1 MNNLDKL
8 TPTKIVKELD
18 KYIISQDRA
27 KRTVAIA
34 LRNRWRRLRVKGE
47 LQQEIVPNNIILI
60 GPTGVG
66 KTEIARR
73 IANLTNAPFV
83 KVEASKFTEVGYVGR
98 DVESMVRELMDVAV
112 NDVRYEMTGKIQK
125 QALQNAKE
133 KVLDLLVPLPK
144 SDYTNLENTD
154 AYKEQQER
162 HQRTREKMRAMMESK
177 KLDDRELEITL
188 EQPRT
193 PNIEFLSNIGMDN
206 IDLNIGEI
214 FSSFFPA
221 KGESQ
226 KKKMKVPEAIKYLA
240 SIEQHRLVKTEKV
253 ISEAKL
259 RVENNGIIFID
270 EIDKIATSDKKPGI
284 DVSRSGVQR
293 DLLPIVE
300 GSNVPTKYGIINTKH
315 ILFIAAGAF
324 NTAKPSDLIPELQG
338 RFPLREE
345 LKSLSKDDFIKILQY
360 PKNSLIKQYTALF
373 KVEKTALEFNQEAI
387 EEIADFATKANEKME
402 DIGAR
407 RLHTIMTTLLEEYLF
422 ELPEK
427 KITKILIKGKTVR
440 EKLNKI
446 IEDED
451 LAKYIL

>member
-1 MNNLDKL
+1 MNNLDNL

-18 KYIISQDRA
+18 KYIISQDKA
-27 KRTVAIA
+27 KRSVAIA

-98 DVESMVRELMDVAV
+98 DVESMIRELMDFAV
-112 NDVRYEMTGKIQK
+112 NAVRYEMTTKVQK
-125 QALQNAKE
+125 KAMEIAKE

-144 SDYTNLENTD
+144 EDYLALDNPE
-154 AYKEQQER
+154 AYREQQER
-162 HQRTREKMRAMMESK
+162 HQRTRDKMRALLESN
-177 KLDDRELEITL
+177 KLSDRELEVTL
-188 EQPRT
+188 EQSRAPQ
-193 PNIEFLSNIGMDN
+193 IEVLSNIGLDN
-206 IDLNIGEI
+206 IDLNLGEM

-221 KGESQ
+221 KGQAQ
-226 KKKMKVPEAIKYLA
+226 KKKMKVPEAIKYIA
-240 SIEQHRLVKTEKV
+240 SVEQHKLVKNEEV
-253 ISEAKL
+253 IYEARQ

-270 EIDKIATSDKKPGI
+270 EIDKIATTDKKPGI

-300 GSNVPTKYGIINTKH
+300 GSNVPTKYGIISTRH

-345 LKSLSKDDFIKILQY
+345 LKSLSKDDFIKILQF

-373 KVEKTALEFNQEAI
+373 EAEKTKLELDADAI
-387 EEIADFATKANEKME
+387 EEIAEFATKANEKME

-427 KITKILIKGKTVR
+427 KFKKITITGKIVR

>member
-1 MNNLDKL
+1 MTKLDRL
-8 TPTKIVKELD
+8 TPTKIVEELD
-18 KYIISQDRA
+18 KYIISQDKA

-112 NDVRYEMTGKIQK
+112 NDVRYEMTRKVQKRALENAREKI
-125 QALQNAKE
+125 
-133 KVLDLLVPLPK
+133 LDLLVPSPK
-144 SDYTNLENTD
+144 ESPGNITEDESYQ
-154 AYKEQQER
+154 EQQER
-162 HQRTREKMRAMMESK
+162 QKRTREKMRNLLDTK
-177 KLDDRELEITL
+177 KLDDREVEITL
-188 EQPRT
+188 DQSNAPH
-193 PNIEFLSNIGMDN
+193 IEVLSNMGLDN
-206 IDLNIGEI
+206 IDLNIGDF
-214 FSSFFPA
+214 FSSMFPA
-221 KGESQ
+221 KGQAQ
-226 KKKMKVPEAIKYLA
+226 KKKMKVPDAIRYIA
-240 SIEQHRLVKTEKV
+240 SVEQSKLVKTEDV
-253 ISEAKL
+253 ITEARN

-300 GSNVPTKYGIINTKH
+300 GSNVPTKYGIVHTRH

-324 NTAKPSDLIPELQG
+324 HTAKPSDLIPELQG

-345 LKSLSKDDFIKILQY
+345 LKSLSKEDFIKILKF
-360 PKNSLIKQYTALF
+360 PMNSLIKQYTALF
-373 KVEKTALEFNQEAI
+373 KAEKTDLYFDDDAI
-387 EEIADFATKANEKME
+387 EEIAEFATRANEKME

-407 RLHTIMTTLLEEYLF
+407 RLHTIMTTLLDEYLF
-422 ELPEK
+422 ALPEK
-427 KITKILIKGKTVR
+427 RYGKIRITGKIVQDR
-440 EKLNKI
+440 LNKI

-451 LAKYIL
+451 LARYIL